1 MYDKHH
7 CAQLEACDSWT
18 CINEYLAKP
27 IRVKMKTWSLFSG
40 HLSFKHY
47 KRSRVLFP
55 KYQPFIFFFS
65 VKRYHII
72 WTGYVLCVA
81 RKSYSFSW
89 NITRSLVITTSM
101 LPSPLLDLLLAWSYL
116 YLSNDK
122 YPFWLPHNTSLAVAL
137 NCCIYKPSFF
147 SS

>member
-40 HLSFKHY
+40 HLSLSIISVRGSFFLNTNH
-47 KRSRVLFP
+47 L
-55 KYQPFIFFFS
+55 FFFS

-81 RKSYSFSW
+81 CKSYSFSW

-116 YLSNDK
+116 YLLNDK
-122 YPFWLPHNTSLAVAL
+122 YPFWLPHNTSLAVAS